1 MTDLIEIGKVVKSKG
16 LKGRIKAAS
25 FCESPELLISLEE
38 VFLGR
43 EIQHLTCFKVEKI
56 VSRVNFFLLDLDGVK
71 SRDASD
77 VLIGCSIFV
86 PSYTFKELPEGE
98 YYWHDIIGLEVI
110 TDKGLSL
117 GRIEAIVPTGSNDV
131 YACRGGEREILLPA
145 IDDVIKEIDVE
156 KGTMVVT
163 LIEGL

>member
-1 MTDLIEIGKVVKSKG
+1 MTDLIEIGKVVKSNG

-25 FCESPELLISLEE
+25 FCESPELLISLKE

-56 VSRVNFFLLDLDGVK
+56 VSRHTFFLLDLDGVK

-77 VLIGCSIFV
+77 VLIGCYIFV
-86 PSYTFKELPEGE
+86 PSHAFKELPEGE

-110 TDKGLSL
+110 TDEGLSL
-117 GRIEAIVPTGSNDV
+117 GRIETIVPTGSNDV
-131 YACRGGEREILLPA
+131 YVCAGGEREVLLPA
-145 IDDVIKEIDVE
+145 VDDVIKEIDVE
-156 KGTMVVT
+156 KGIMVVT